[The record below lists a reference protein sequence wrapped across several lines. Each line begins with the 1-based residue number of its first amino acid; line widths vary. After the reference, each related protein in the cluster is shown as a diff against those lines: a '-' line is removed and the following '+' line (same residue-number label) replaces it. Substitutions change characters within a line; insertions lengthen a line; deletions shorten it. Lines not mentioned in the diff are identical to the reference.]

1 LTGTQTYTEFL
12 ITFTKED
19 YYVSTNR
26 EYPAQATGN
35 APHQLSGTKTTPI
48 KVIGEALFVPDSRNW
63 CGVDIAFVPV
73 ARPDGSYRPSEGRG
87 SYRIAPEQV
96 RTLREFVD
104 RYHVNAIMVPRPT
117 GIVKD
122 PELQREKLH
131 AWLKSWD
138 RAAAE

>member
-1 LTGTQTYTEFL
+1 MTGTQTYTEFL

-35 APHQLSGTKTTPI
+35 AKM
-48 KVIGEALFVPDSRNW
+48 
-63 CGVDIAFVPV
+63 DIAFVPV
-73 ARPDGSYRPSEGRG
+73 AQPHGSYRPSEGRG

-104 RYHVNAIMVPRPT
+104 RYHVNAIMLPRPT